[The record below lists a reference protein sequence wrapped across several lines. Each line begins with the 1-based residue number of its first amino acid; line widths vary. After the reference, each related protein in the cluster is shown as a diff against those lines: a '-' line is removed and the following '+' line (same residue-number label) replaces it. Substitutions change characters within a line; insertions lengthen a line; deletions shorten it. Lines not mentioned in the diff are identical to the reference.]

1 MASKAFGGSMWN
13 PFFMMVSDDKPDKP
27 KTARTDDPEVQAA
40 AERQAAALRR
50 RRGRASTIVTG
61 PTGVTEDPE
70 TKRTT
75 LG

>member
-27 KTARTDDPEVQAA
+27 KTAKATDEEVEEAA
-40 AERQAAALRR
+40 KRRAELLRR

-61 PTGVTEDPE
+61 PTGVTDQPV
-70 TKRTT
+70 TKKTT